1 MHNSQ
6 LPDDV
11 SGETFAAQGGGGHDP
26 ETGAVLPAVQFA
38 TTFLRDPDNG
48 YSSGYSYRRDDNPN
62 VRQAE
67 AVLKRLEAAE
77 GPALLY
83 SSGMSAA
90 ISLFLALPTPTR
102 ILAPEVM
109 YWGLRQWLKLDGPR
123 HGIEATFVDFS
134 HPDAL
139 ATALDETKPHL
150 VWLETPGN
158 PMWNITDIRSVATQ
172 AHAAGAL
179 VGCDST
185 VATPVHTQPLSLGAD
200 VVMHSVSK
208 YLNGHSDIIAGALV
222 FAENGPVAQEA
233 ARNRRAMGPNLSP
246 MEAMLLL
253 RGMRTLHLR
262 VRHQSAAALAIAQH
276 FQNHVRIAEVLYPGL
291 PGRPGHNIAANQM
304 TDGFGGMLSI
314 RVKGG
319 ATAAIAVAAHT
330 RIWTRATSL
339 GGIESLLEHRA
350 SIEGA
355 GTPVPDDLLRL
366 SAGLEDVDDLIADLE
381 QALDISA
388 QT

>member
-1 MHNSQ
+1 MDNSH
-6 LPDDV
+6 LPPDA
-11 SGETFAAQGGGGHDP
+11 SAETFAAQGGGGHDP

-38 TTFLRDPDNG
+38 TTYLRDPDNA

-67 AVLKRLEAAE
+67 AVLRRLEGTD

-90 ISLFLALPTPTR
+90 ISLFLALPLPAR

-123 HGIEATFVDFS
+123 HGITTTFVDFAD
-134 HPDAL
+134 PDAV
-139 ATALDETKPHL
+139 AAALTQDRPNL
-150 VWLETPGN
+150 VWIETPGN
-158 PMWNITDIRSVATQ
+158 PMWNITDIRSVAAQ

-179 VGCDST
+179 LACDST
-185 VATPVHTQPLSLGAD
+185 VATPVHTRPLVLGAD

-208 YLNGHSDIIAGALV
+208 YLNGHSDVIAGALV
-222 FAENGPVAQEA
+222 FAEDGPLAQEA

-262 VRHQSAAALAIAQH
+262 VRHQSAAALIVAQH
-276 FQNHVRIAEVLYPGL
+276 FEGHARVEEVLYPGL
-291 PGRPGHNIAANQM
+291 PGRAGHNVAASQM
-304 TDGFGGMLSI
+304 TGGFGGMLSI

-319 ATAAIAVAAHT
+319 AAAAISVAAHT
-330 RIWTRATSL
+330 KVWTRATSL
-339 GGIESLLEHRA
+339 GGVESLLEHRA
-350 SIEGA
+350 SIEGE

-366 SAGLEDVDDLIADLE
+366 SVGLEDVDDLIADLE
-381 QALDISA
+381 QALDA
-388 QT
+388 FAHV